1 MFLKILYVVDSLGA
15 GGAERAMVN
24 LLPEFSQLGVQ
35 VVVAILRAP
44 LDLAEEID
52 ALGVT
57 IERLNVGYKWNLF
70 CGVLAIKNCAEKHG
84 VDVVHAH
91 LFFPTVYVGLARYLG
106 IIRQPT
112 VVTFHNLG
120 FKVGVN
126 PATLGA
132 KVRKLLSKLSVTKGF
147 SLKLAV
153 SDAVAQHYG
162 QHLGLNDVTTVY
174 NPIPC
179 SELEYM
185 PSKDL
190 NLNLASCSG
199 LMILLPGRL
208 VKEKGH
214 AVFIEAIKELQYL
227 RSDFKVIIAGWGPLR
242 QELERQVE
250 ELGLSEIIEFTGRV
264 EYRAML
270 NLMRRAGVVVVPST
284 SEGFGMTA
292 AEALSVGT
300 PVIASR
306 VGGLVEILG
315 EGEFGVLVEPGD
327 SESLK
332 NALVA
337 MIDDELLR
345 RQYAKSGVEKIRKTY
360 SSQVI
365 AARLVREYCL
375 LVNN

>member
-1 MFLKILYVVDSLGA
+1 VFLKILYVVDSLGA